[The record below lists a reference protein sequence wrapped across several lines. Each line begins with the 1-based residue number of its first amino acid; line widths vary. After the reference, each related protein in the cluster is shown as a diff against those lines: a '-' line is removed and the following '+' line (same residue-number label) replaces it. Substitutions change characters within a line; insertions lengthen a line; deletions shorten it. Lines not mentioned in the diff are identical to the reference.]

1 MNFSEQVKKVKNEKG
16 ITNEKLSSR
25 SGIPF
30 STINKILS
38 NDAANP
44 KLDVVIAIATALDCP
59 ISYLIDGEGE
69 FVNQS
74 LSEEEKSFIRDFRQ
88 LDSHGKELV
97 SLVLSKEAER
107 LQLKSDNQAAHSRSE
122 ASSAKILLFSD
133 QSASGL
139 AGASFS
145 KTNTAVSDA
154 HSRILPLFDL
164 PVSAG
169 VGVFLDSDNAEPLE
183 IKLTKTTSQ
192 ADFALRISGDS
203 MEPTFSNGEILLV
216 KSQESVER
224 GELGIFIGD
233 GKGYFKRF
241 MGDCLRSLNPS
252 YEDIPLS
259 RFNSLSCCGK
269 VIGQM
274 PR

>member
-16 ITNEKLSSR
+16 ITNERLSSQ

-74 LSEEEKSFIRDFRQ
+74 LSEEEKSFIKSYRQ
-88 LDSHGKELV
+88 LDTHGKELV
-97 SLVLSKEAER
+97 SLVLQKEAER
-107 LQLKSDNQAAHSRSE
+107 IEGRAEKAAPAVSKILHLSDSD
-122 ASSAKILLFSD
+122 ASSSMRKI
-133 QSASGL
+133 
-139 AGASFS
+139 
-145 KTNTAVSDA
+145 
-154 HSRILPLFDL
+154 PLFDL

-169 VGVFLDSDNAEPLE
+169 LGVFLDSDSAETLE
-183 IKLTKTTSQ
+183 IKLTKTSGQ

-203 MEPTFSNGEILLV
+203 MEPTFSNGEIILV
-216 KSQESVER
+216 KKQESVER
-224 GELGIFIGD
+224 GELGVVIGD
-233 GKGYFKRF
+233 GEGYFKRF

-252 YEDIPLS
+252 YDDIPLS
-259 RFNSLSCCGK
+259 NFKSLSCCGK
-269 VIGQM
+269 VIGQL

>member
-16 ITNEKLSSR
+16 ITNERLSSR

-59 ISYLIDGEGE
+59 ISYLIDGDGE

-74 LSEEEKSFIRDFRQ
+74 LSEEEKNFIKSFRQ

-97 SLVLSKEAER
+97 SLVLQKEAER
-107 LQLKSDNQAAHSRSE
+107 VEGRAESE
-122 ASSAKILLFSD
+122 IRVKAEKNAPVSSKILHLSD
-133 QSASGL
+133 SDGSASL
-139 AGASFS
+139 R
-145 KTNTAVSDA
+145 N
-154 HSRILPLFDL
+154 LPLFYL

-169 VGVFLDSDNAEPLE
+169 LGVFLDSDSAETLE
-183 IKLTKTTSQ
+183 IKLTKTTAQ

-203 MEPTFSNGEILLV
+203 MEPTFSNGEIILV
-216 KSQESVER
+216 KKQESVER
-224 GELGIFIGD
+224 GELGVFIGD
-233 GKGYFKRF
+233 GEGYFKRF

-252 YEDIPLS
+252 YDDIPLS
-259 RFNSLSCCGK
+259 RFKTLSCCGK
-269 VIGQM
+269 VIGQL